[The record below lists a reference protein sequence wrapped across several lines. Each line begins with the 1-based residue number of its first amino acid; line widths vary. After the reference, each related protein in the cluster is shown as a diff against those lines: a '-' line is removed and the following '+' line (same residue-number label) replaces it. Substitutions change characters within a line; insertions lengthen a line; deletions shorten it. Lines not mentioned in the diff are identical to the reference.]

1 MPHSPSSALAFAG
14 FDVPSAPPS
23 FGTMLAWDP
32 QPLPVLPI
40 LAFVAAAIYL
50 LGVARLRRVVRR
62 PWAWW
67 RTACFLIG
75 CAVLALVTGLGI
87 EGYGYKVF
95 SAFMFQHLTLSM
107 VVPPLLVWGSPGVL
121 LLRATPRRGVGRT
134 VLALALGGLRTRAA
148 RVLLHPAVTIP
159 VFLISYYGV
168 YLTGVLDVLGT
179 SFAGHLLLQVFFL
192 ASGILFVV
200 PVLSTGPLPVRQTN
214 LGRFFDL
221 FVEMPLHVFIG
232 VILMMAP
239 APMIGLFTD
248 PPAAW
253 NLDVLADQKFAGGL
267 AWSYGEP
274 VALIVVIV
282 FAVRWRRDEVRENTI
297 AEKYADDELRA
308 YNAYLD
314 GLRRGAGR
322 AI

>member
-1 MPHSPSSALAFAG
+1 
-14 FDVPSAPPS
+14 
-23 FGTMLAWDP
+23 MLAWDP
-32 QPLPVLPI
+32 QPLPVLPV
-40 LAFVAAAIYL
+40 LAGVTAVMYVA
-50 LGVARLRRVVRR
+50 GVIRLRRTTGRGW
-62 PWAWW
+62 PWW
-67 RTACFLIG
+67 RTACFLGG
-75 CAVLALVTGLGI
+75 CLVLAMVTGLGI

-95 SAFMFQHLTLSM
+95 SAFMFAHLTLSM

-121 LLRATPRRGVGRT
+121 LLRAAPRRGAGRIA
-134 VLALALGGLRTRAA
+134 VALALNGLRSRAA
-148 RVLLHPAVTIP
+148 RVLLHPGVTIT

-168 YLTGVLDVLGT
+168 YLTDVLDVLGT
-179 SFAGHLLLQVFFL
+179 SFGGHLLLQVFFL

-282 FAVRWRRDEVRENTI
+282 FAIRWRRDETRENAI
-297 AEKYADDELRA
+297 AEKYADRHGDDELRA

-314 GLRRGAGR
+314 QLRRGVRPPARPGGR
-322 AI
+322 